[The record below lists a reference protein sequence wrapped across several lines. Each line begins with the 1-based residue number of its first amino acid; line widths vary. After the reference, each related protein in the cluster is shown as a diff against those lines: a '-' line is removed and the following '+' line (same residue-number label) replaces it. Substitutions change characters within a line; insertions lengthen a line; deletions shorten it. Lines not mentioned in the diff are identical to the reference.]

1 MAGYG
6 REKAPEVTLKTTIV
20 IDVGSGN
27 CKAGFAG
34 EDVPTVQFPSIIG
47 RPKTANIMQGTDEKD
62 CYIGEEA
69 QAKRGIL
76 KVSYPLEHGIVQDW
90 DDMEKIWQHTFFN
103 GLRAE
108 PQEHAVMLTEAAM
121 NPKANRE
128 RMTQIMFETF
138 YVPALYVS
146 TQAVLSLYASGRTTG
161 IVCDSGD
168 GVTHIVPIYEGYA
181 MAHGIS
187 RLNLAGRD
195 LTEYLMKLMSERG
208 NAMTTTAER
217 EIVRDIK
224 EKVCYIAEDPEAEAE
239 LVRDGTRKEI
249 TYEMPDGQIV
259 TLGDERFRCPEALF
273 NPALVGK
280 EAIGLPT
287 MVYESIR
294 KCDIDVRRDLL
305 MNIVLSGGTTM
316 FQGFGKRMQME
327 IAKMAPSSMRI
338 RVLYPDDRKHSVFIG
353 GSMLS
358 DLDTFTDMCV
368 SKAEYTESG
377 PGIIHKKCF

>member
-239 LVRDGTRKEI
+239 LVRDGTRKDI